1 MPLTQPQT
9 AAIADITSA
18 GLNTGG
24 GIIAQA
30 LANKRNKE
38 AAELAYKRGIK
49 VWNMQNEYNTPKAQ
63 MERFAAA
70 GLNPNLIYG
79 QGNSGNA
86 SSGPTYNPPKY
97 EGANPIPDFKGVAQN
112 YLNAQQITA
121 GIEQVQAA
129 TELTRQ
135 KTNTEVI
142 NQTLKGLGKDK
153 LAIDIN
159 KLQALLPYQT
169 EIAKNDAETSKYKT
183 QELVTR
189 IASMGQ
195 AQAKNLL
202 EQEYIKKQLTQA
214 DIDADIK
221 RTQLVYQRYSNELRK
236 RGFTEKDNVV
246 IRALG
251 QAFDSQNGTVIKDA
265 QKWAGAFMQ
274 WLQNSDIGRT
284 FDGLLYEK

>member
-1 MPLTQPQT
+1 MGLTDAQMAG
-9 AAIADITSA
+9 AANIASA
-18 GLNTGG
+18 ALNTGG
-24 GIIAQA
+24 GLLATGA
-30 LANKRNKE
+30 ANKANRK
-38 AAELAYKRGIK
+38 AAKLAYERGIK

-63 MERFAAA
+63 MARFAEA

-79 QGNSGNA
+79 AGNSGNA
-86 SSGPTYNPPKY
+86 SSGPMYNPPKY
-97 EGANPIPDFKGVAQN
+97 EGANPIPDFSGVAQN
-112 YLNAQQITA
+112 YLNAKQINA

-142 NQTLKGLGKDK
+142 NQALKGLGKDK

-195 AQAKNLL
+195 SQAKNLL
-202 EQEYIKKQLTQA
+202 EQEYLKKQLTQA

-221 RTQLVYQRYSNELRK
+221 RTQLVYDRYSNELRK

-246 IRALG
+246 VRALG
-251 QAFDSQNGTVIKDA
+251 QVFDTQNGSAIKDA

-284 FDGLLYEK
+284 FEGFLYK